1 MGSFSLQ
8 KIQVDISEYM
18 VIEGRFPSGGEPDTR
33 SLKKTAERRAFQ
45 IEGQLSLYKGMK
57 EQ

>member
-45 IEGQLSLYKGMK
+45 IGQLSLYKGMK